1 VKGNLKLAA
10 GRKTV
15 KKLIGVSKQLFTE
28 RGYDNTTLEDV
39 AKMAGLTRGALYHHF
54 GGKKGLFQAV
64 LENVLYD
71 YFVQLEKKLMA
82 FQNPWEKL
90 LEFTYDFLKACTTPV
105 ISQIVI
111 VDSSSVLGMNVL
123 VEIDEEFTM
132 GLIKNILS
140 ELKNSKKNIPI
151 NIDIIANIIYG
162 STQQL
167 GLYIAHEEDPQKAF
181 LESYST
187 MKLLF
192 SPLKNDYE

>member
-1 VKGNLKLAA
+1 MKENLKIIA
-10 GRKTV
+10 GRKTI
-15 KKLIGVSKQLFTE
+15 KKLIKISKQLFTE

-39 AKMAGLTRGALYHHF
+39 AKIAGLTRGALYHHF

-71 YFVQLEKKLMA
+71 YFVQLKKKLRT
-82 FQNPWEKL
+82 FQSPWEKL
-90 LEFTYDFLKACTTPV
+90 LELIYDFLQACTTPV

-111 VDSSSVLGMNVL
+111 VDSCSILGMNVL
-123 VEIDEEFTM
+123 VEIDEKFTM

-140 ELKNSKKNIPI
+140 ELKNSKKNISI
-151 NIDIIANIIYG
+151 NINIMANIIYG

-167 GLYIAHEEDPQKAF
+167 GLYIAQEEDPQKAF

-192 SPLKNDYE
+192 FSLKNDYE